1 MALTEKA
8 DLALIGPF
16 GFQNSEAVDKFAP
29 FSTARDKNG
38 VRYLT
43 EKAAAR
49 YSCAVTGTLDLDTHI
64 LIVGRVEEAEILS
77 ADPVMTYD
85 YYHRVVKGGTPPTA
99 PSYKGETK
107 AEEKSAAGAR
117 WRCKICG
124 YIYEGDPLPADFI
137 CPICKK
143 PADQFEKI

>member
-1 MALTEKA
+1 
-8 DLALIGPF
+8 
-16 GFQNSEAVDKFAP
+16 
-29 FSTARDKNG
+29 
-38 VRYLT
+38 
-43 EKAAAR
+43 
-49 YSCAVTGTLDLDTHI
+49 
-64 LIVGRVEEAEILS
+64 
-77 ADPVMTYD
+77 MTYD